1 MKRATGLVTIGL
13 LFAVGLFWVGCEAA
27 KIATPSSTAQPTG
40 TPAPNLTVASSSAT
54 AELLAYRFPVAI
66 DPAQN
71 YLFYLHGKI
80 IEDQGLPAISP
91 AYEEYEY
98 AAILEKLA
106 SYGFTVISEQRP
118 KNADGI
124 KYAERVAGQVTG
136 LLKAGVPAG
145 NITIVG
151 ASKGAAIAI
160 HVSHLLK
167 NEAVNFVLL
176 GACPPDEVDWLV
188 QNNIFLA
195 GNILAIYDFA
205 DEYAGSCEKLF
216 GLSAGK
222 GLARQREII
231 LQIGTGHGILY
242 KPLEDWLIPVIE
254 WTREGMKP

>member
-1 MKRATGLVTIGL
+1 MP
-13 LFAVGLFWVGCEAA
+13 F
-27 KIATPSSTAQPTG
+27 PTAQPTG
-40 TPAPNLTVASSSAT
+40 TPAPTLTVATST
-54 AELLAYRFPVAI
+54 PTVEPLTYGFPTSI
-66 DPAQN
+66 DPAQR

-80 IEDQGLPAISP
+80 IEDLGLPAISP
-91 AYEEYEY
+91 DYGEYEY

-124 KYAERVAGQVTG
+124 KYAERFAGQVTD

-160 HVSHLLK
+160 YVSHILE

-176 GACPPDEVDWLV
+176 GACPPDEVALFV

-205 DEYAGSCEKLF
+205 DKYAGSCEELF
-216 GLSAGK
+216 GFSADK
-222 GLARQREII
+222 GLARHHEIV

-242 KPLEDWLIPVIE
+242 KPLDEWLIPVVE
-254 WTREGMKP
+254 WAREDVKP